1 LVWVVVG
8 VSKRGFAVFVGVVGL
23 YEVCVGVLFFVA
35 TRFLTTMVGFVP
47 NLWTTSLGQHFGG
60 ALIAFGM
67 LGVVSA
73 RDLDRWLVIPI
84 MAAVGRILSFS
95 VMMYYTAIGAL
106 PLLLILPFI
115 VIDGATAF
123 LVLLIIWVSNDY
135 SYRKAFGI

>member
-1 LVWVVVG
+1 
-8 VSKRGFAVFVGVVGL
+8 
-23 YEVCVGVLFFVA
+23 
-35 TRFLTTMVGFVP
+35 
-47 NLWTTSLGQHFGG
+47 
-60 ALIAFGM
+60 M

-95 VMMYYTAIGAL
+95 VMMYHTATGAL

-123 LVLLIIWVSNDY
+123 LVLLIIWLSKNY